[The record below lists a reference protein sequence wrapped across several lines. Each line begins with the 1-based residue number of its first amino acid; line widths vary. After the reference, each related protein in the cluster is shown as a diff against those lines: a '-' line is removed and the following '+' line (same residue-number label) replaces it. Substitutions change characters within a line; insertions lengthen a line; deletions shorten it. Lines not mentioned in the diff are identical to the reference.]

1 MNIWNIIRS
10 LKARVLSI
18 NLPSLISIYIDK
30 SAILHNL
37 QEYRQAYP
45 ELEFAPVLK
54 SNAYGH
60 SLVSVARVLD
70 SQKLPF
76 LIVDSYYEARLLRD
90 NNIKSPILI
99 IGYVEPNII
108 LRSRLSKISFCIT
121 SLEQL
126 RQLAHSNKPIELHL
140 KIDTGMHRQGIMI
153 SELDEA
159 IKIIKQNTNLKLQ
172 GIASH
177 LADADN
183 SKSKSV
189 KKQLENWEQI
199 QNRLNQA
206 FANIAYTHI
215 SATAGVIH
223 TKSDN
228 THNLARLGLG
238 LYGISIIDNPK
249 INLRPA
255 LSMQT
260 IISGVKSIK
269 KGDSVGYN
277 NTFIATRD
285 MLIATIPAGYA
296 EGVDRRLSNVGQVEV
311 NGILCP
317 IVGRV
322 SMNITTIDVSNI
334 PQVKLGDSV
343 TIISNDNNS
352 PISVNNIAK
361 TCNTIPYEI
370 LIHIPAHLR
379 RVLRLA

>member
-60 SLVSVARVLD
+60 SLVSVARILD

-108 LRSRLSKISFCIT
+108 LQSRLSKISFCIT
-121 SLEQL
+121 SLEQVRL
-126 RQLAHSNKPIELHL
+126 LAHSNNPIQLHL

-153 SELDEA
+153 SELDEV
-159 IKIIKQNTNLKLQ
+159 IKIIKQNPNLNLQ

-189 KKQLENWEQI
+189 KQQLKQWKQI
-199 QNRLNQA
+199 QERLTQA
-206 FANIAYTHI
+206 FPNITYTHI
-215 SATAGVIH
+215 SATAGVLH
-223 TKSDN
+223 TKSN
-228 THNLARLGLG
+228 STHNLARLGLG
-238 LYGISIIDNPK
+238 LYGISIINNPK
-249 INLRPA
+249 INLRPV

-277 NTFIATRD
+277 NTFIAPRD
-285 MLIATIPAGYA
+285 ILIATIPAGYA
-296 EGVDRRLSNVGQVEV
+296 EGVDRRLSNIGLVEV

-317 IVGRV
+317 IIGRV
-322 SMNITTIDVSNI
+322 SMNITTIDISDI
-334 PQVKLGDSV
+334 PQVKLGDTV
-343 TIISNDNNS
+343 TIISSDNSS
-352 PISVNNIAK
+352 PISINNIAK
-361 TCNTIPYEI
+361 TCSTIPYEI
-370 LIHIPAHLR
+370 LAHIPAHLR
-379 RVLRLA
+379 RVLR

>member
-1 MNIWNIIRS
+1 MNIWNIIRG
-10 LKARVLSI
+10 LRAKVWAI
-18 NLPSLISIYIDK
+18 NLPSLITIYIDK

-60 SLVSVARVLD
+60 SLVSVARILD
-70 SQKLPF
+70 SQRLPF
-76 LIVDSYYEARLLRD
+76 LIVDSYYEARLVRD
-90 NNIKSPILI
+90 NNIQTPILI
-99 IGYVEPNII
+99 IGYVEPQIMI
-108 LRSRLSKISFCIT
+108 KSRLDKISFCIT

-126 RQLAHSNKPIELHL
+126 RGLSYSKNRLNLHL
-140 KIDTGMHRQGIMI
+140 KIDTGMHRQGIMS

-159 IKIIKQNTNLKLQ
+159 ISIIKQNPNLNLQ

-183 SKSKSV
+183 SKSQSV
-189 KKQLENWEQI
+189 KNQLKQWSQI
-199 QNRLNQA
+199 QKRLTQE
-206 FANIAYTHI
+206 FPNITYTHI

-223 TKSDN
+223 TKSDS

-238 LYGISIIDNPK
+238 LYGISIINNPK
-249 INLRPA
+249 VNLRPA

-277 NTFIATRD
+277 NTFIAPRD

-296 EGVDRRLSNVGQVEV
+296 EGVDRRLSNIGQIEV
-311 NGILCP
+311 KGILCP
-317 IVGRV
+317 IIGRV
-322 SMNITTIDVSNI
+322 SMNITTIDISNV
-334 PQVKLGDSV
+334 PQVKLGAIV
-343 TIISNDNNS
+343 TIISNDDSS
-352 PISVNNIAK
+352 PISISNIAK
-361 TCNTIPYEI
+361 ACQTIPYEI
-370 LIHIPAHLR
+370 LVHIPAHLR
-379 RVLRLA
+379 RVLR

>member
-10 LKARVLSI
+10 LKARILPI
-18 NLPSLISIYIDK
+18 NLPSLITIYIDK

-37 QEYRQAYP
+37 QAYRQAYP

-60 SLVSVARVLD
+60 SLVPMARILD

-99 IGYVEPNII
+99 IGYVEANII
-108 LRSRLSKISFCIT
+108 LQSKLSKISFCIT

-126 RQLAHSNKPIELHL
+126 RCLSYSKNRLNLHL
-140 KIDTGMHRQGIMI
+140 KIDTGMHRQGIMS

-159 IKIIKQNTNLKLQ
+159 IKIIKQNPNLNLQ

-183 SKSKSV
+183 SKSSSV
-189 KKQLENWEQI
+189 MQQLKQWSQI
-199 QNRLNQA
+199 QKRLTQE
-206 FANIAYTHI
+206 FPNITYTHI

-223 TKSDN
+223 TKSDS

-238 LYGISIIDNPK
+238 LYGISIINNPK
-249 INLRPA
+249 VNLRPA

-269 KGDSVGYN
+269 KGDTVGYN
-277 NTFIATRD
+277 NTFIAPQD
-285 MLIATIPAGYA
+285 IIIATIPAGYA
-296 EGVDRRLSNVGQVEV
+296 EGVDRRLSNIGQVEV

-317 IVGRV
+317 IIGRV
-322 SMNITTIDVSNI
+322 SMNITTIDVSNV
-334 PQVKLGDSV
+334 PQVKLGDIV

-352 PISVNNIAK
+352 PISVTNIAK

-370 LIHIPAHLR
+370 LIHIPTHLR
-379 RVLRLA
+379 RVLR

>member
-1 MNIWNIIRS
+1 MNIWNIIRR
-10 LKARVLSI
+10 LRAKILPI
-18 NLPSLISIYIDK
+18 NLPSLITIYIDK
-30 SAILHNL
+30 KAILDNL
-37 QEYRQAYP
+37 STYRQAYP

-60 SLVSVARVLD
+60 GLVPVARILD

-108 LRSRLSKISFCIT
+108 LNSRLSKISFCIT

-126 RQLAHSNKPIELHL
+126 QQLAGSQRKLNLHL
-140 KIDTGMHRQGIMI
+140 KIDTGMHRQGVLI
-153 SELDEA
+153 SKLEQVIQILKD
-159 IKIIKQNTNLKLQ
+159 NSNLTLE

-183 SKSKSV
+183 TASQSV
-189 KKQLENWEQI
+189 KKQLKSWERVQESLI
-199 QNRLNQA
+199 QE
-206 FANIAYTHI
+206 FPNITYNHI
-215 SATAGVIH
+215 SATAGVLH
-223 TKSDN
+223 TKSNN

-249 INLRPA
+249 IKLKLA

-269 KGDSVGYN
+269 KGDPVGYN
-277 NTFIATRD
+277 NTFIAPKD

-296 EGVDRRLSNVGQVEV
+296 EGVDRRLSNIGQVEV

-317 IVGRV
+317 IIGRV
-322 SMNITTIDVSNI
+322 SMNITTIDVSSV
-334 PQVKLGDSV
+334 PQVKLGDIV
-343 TIISNDNNS
+343 TIISNDNSS
-352 PISVNNIAK
+352 PISVSNIAK
-361 TCNTIPYEI
+361 ICQTIPYEI
-370 LIHIPAHLR
+370 LVHIPAYLR
-379 RVLRLA
+379 RIVK

>member
-1 MNIWNIIRS
+1 MNILYPFYYIKS
-10 LKARVLSI
+10 LFFPRIS
-18 NLPSLISIYIDK
+18 PLITVHIDK
-30 SAILHNL
+30 AALLHNL
-37 QEYRQAYP
+37 REYRQAYP

-108 LRSRLSKISFCIT
+108 LQSRLSKISFCIT

-140 KIDTGMHRQGIMI
+140 KIDTGMHRQGLMI

-215 SATAGVIH
+215 SATAGVLH
-223 TKSDN
+223 TKSN
-228 THNLARLGLG
+228 STHNLARLGLG

-277 NTFIATRD
+277 NTFVVPREMI
-285 MLIATIPAGYA
+285 IATIPAGYA
-296 EGVDRRLSNVGQVEV
+296 EGVDRRLSNIGQVEV

-317 IVGRV
+317 IIGRV
-322 SMNITTIDVSNI
+322 SMNITTIDVSSV
-334 PQVKLGDSV
+334 PQVKLGDIV
-343 TIISNDNNS
+343 TIISNDDSS
-352 PISVNNIAK
+352 PISISNIAK
-361 TCNTIPYEI
+361 ACQTIPYEI
-370 LIHIPAHLR
+370 LVHIPAHLR
-379 RVLRLA
+379 RVLR

>member
-1 MNIWNIIRS
+1 MNIWNIIRR
-10 LKARVLSI
+10 LRARILPI
-18 NLPSLISIYIDK
+18 NLPSLITIYIDK
-30 SAILHNL
+30 EAILHNL

-108 LRSRLSKISFCIT
+108 LQSRLFKISFCIT

-126 RQLAHSNKPIELHL
+126 RQLAHSNTPIELHL
-140 KIDTGMHRQGIMI
+140 KIDTGMHRQGIMR
-153 SELDEA
+153 SEMDEA
-159 IKIIKQNTNLKLQ
+159 IMIFKQNPNLNLQ

-183 SKSKSV
+183 SQSQSV
-189 KKQLENWEQI
+189 KKQLKNWEQV
-199 QNRLNQA
+199 QESLTQA
-206 FANIAYTHI
+206 FSNITYTHI
-215 SATAGVIH
+215 SATAGVLH
-223 TKSDN
+223 TKSQS

-249 INLRPA
+249 VNLRPA

-277 NTFIATRD
+277 NTFTAPRD
-285 MLIATIPAGYA
+285 VLIATIPAGYA
-296 EGVDRRLSNVGQVEV
+296 EGVDRRLSNIGQVEV

-322 SMNITTIDVSNI
+322 SMNITTIDVSNVS
-334 PQVKLGDSV
+334 QVKLGDSV
-343 TIISNDNNS
+343 TIISNDNSS
-352 PISVNNIAK
+352 PISVNSIAK
-361 TCNTIPYEI
+361 ICNTIPYEI
-370 LIHIPAHLR
+370 LVHIPAHLR
-379 RVLRLA
+379 RVLR

>member
-1 MNIWNIIRS
+1 MNIWNIIRG
-10 LKARVLSI
+10 LRAKVWAI
-18 NLPSLISIYIDK
+18 NLPSLITIYIDK

-37 QEYRQAYP
+37 QDYRQAYP

-60 SLVSVARVLD
+60 SLVSVARILD
-70 SQKLPF
+70 SQRLPF
-76 LIVDSYYEARLLRD
+76 LIVDSYYEARLVRD
-90 NNIKSPILI
+90 NNIQTPILI
-99 IGYVEPNII
+99 IGYVEPQIMI
-108 LRSRLSKISFCIT
+108 KSRLDKISFCIT

-126 RQLAHSNKPIELHL
+126 RGLSYSKNRLNLHL
-140 KIDTGMHRQGIMI
+140 KIDTGMHRQGIMS

-159 IKIIKQNTNLKLQ
+159 ISIIKQNPNLNLQ

-183 SKSKSV
+183 SKSQSV
-189 KKQLENWEQI
+189 KNQLKQWAQI

-206 FANIAYTHI
+206 FANITYNHI

-223 TKSDN
+223 TKSN
-228 THNLARLGLG
+228 NAHNLTRLGLG

-249 INLRPA
+249 VNLRPA

-260 IISGVKSIK
+260 IISGIKSIQ
-269 KGDSVGYN
+269 KGDTVGYN
-277 NTFIATRD
+277 NTFIAPRD

-296 EGVDRRLSNVGQVEV
+296 EGVDRRLSNTGQVEV

-317 IVGRV
+317 IIGRV
-322 SMNITTIDVSNI
+322 SMNITTIDVSNV
-334 PQVKLGDSV
+334 PQVKLGDIV

-352 PISVNNIAK
+352 PISVSNIAK

-370 LIHIPAHLR
+370 LVHIPAHLR
-379 RVLRLA
+379 RVLR

>member
-1 MNIWNIIRS
+1 MNIWSFIRR
-10 LKARVLSI
+10 LKAKVLPVNI
-18 NLPSLISIYIDK
+18 PSLITIYIDK
-30 SAILHNL
+30 EAILHNL

-54 SNAYGH
+54 SNAYGY
-60 SLVSVARVLD
+60 SLVPVARILD

-99 IGYVEPNII
+99 IGYVEANII
-108 LRSRLSKISFCIT
+108 LQSRLHKINFCIT

-126 RQLAHSNKPIELHL
+126 RQLNNSKNRLNLHL

-159 IKIIKQNTNLKLQ
+159 IKIFKQNPNLNLQ

-183 SKSKSV
+183 STSKSV
-189 KKQLENWEQI
+189 RQQLKQWGQI
-199 QNRLNQA
+199 QEKLNQA
-206 FANIAYTHI
+206 FPNIAYNHI

-223 TKSDN
+223 TKSNN

-238 LYGISIIDNPK
+238 LYGISIIDNSK
-249 INLRPA
+249 VNLKPA

-277 NTFIATRD
+277 NTFTAPRD
-285 MLIATIPAGYA
+285 VLIATIPAGYA
-296 EGVDRRLSNVGQVEV
+296 EGVDRRLSNIGQVEV
-311 NGILCP
+311 KGIFCP
-317 IVGRV
+317 IIGRV
-322 SMNITTIDVSNI
+322 SMNITTIDVSKV
-334 PQVKLGDSV
+334 PQVKLGDTV
-343 TIISNDNNS
+343 IIISNDNSS
-352 PISVNNIAK
+352 PISINNIAK
-361 TCNTIPYEI
+361 ICNTIPYEI
-370 LIHIPAHLR
+370 LVHIPAHLR
-379 RVLRLA
+379 RVLR

>member
-1 MNIWNIIRS
+1 MNFWTLIRKVKS
-10 LKARVLSI
+10 RVLPI
-18 NLPSLISIYIDK
+18 NLPSLITIYIDK
-30 SAILHNL
+30 KAILDNL
-37 QEYRQAYP
+37 STYRQAYP

-60 SLVSVARVLD
+60 GLVPVARILD

-108 LRSRLSKISFCIT
+108 LNSRLSKISFCIT

-126 RQLAHSNKPIELHL
+126 QQLAGSQRKLNLHL
-140 KIDTGMHRQGIMI
+140 KIDTGMHRQGVLI
-153 SELDEA
+153 SKLEQVIQILKD
-159 IKIIKQNTNLKLQ
+159 NSNLTLE

-183 SKSKSV
+183 TASQSV
-189 KKQLENWEQI
+189 KKQLKSWERVQESLI
-199 QNRLNQA
+199 QE
-206 FANIAYTHI
+206 FPNITYNHI
-215 SATAGVIH
+215 SATAGVLH
-223 TKSDN
+223 TKSNN

-249 INLRPA
+249 IKLKLA

-269 KGDSVGYN
+269 KGDPVGYN
-277 NTFIATRD
+277 NIFIAPKD

-296 EGVDRRLSNVGQVEV
+296 EGVDRRLSNIGQVEV

-317 IVGRV
+317 IIGRV
-322 SMNITTIDVSNI
+322 SMNITTIDVSSV
-334 PQVKLGDSV
+334 PQVKLGDIV
-343 TIISNDNNS
+343 TIISNDDSS
-352 PISVNNIAK
+352 PISVSNIAK
-361 TCNTIPYEI
+361 ICQTIPYEV
-370 LIHIPAHLR
+370 LVHIPSHLR
-379 RVLRLA
+379 RILR

>member
-1 MNIWNIIRS
+1 MNIWNIIRG
-10 LKARVLSI
+10 LRAKFWAI
-18 NLPSLISIYIDK
+18 NLPSLITIYIDK

-76 LIVDSYYEARLLRD
+76 LIVDSYYEARLVRD
-90 NNIKSPILI
+90 NNIQTPILI
-99 IGYVEPNII
+99 IGYVEPQIMI
-108 LRSRLSKISFCIT
+108 KSRLDKISFCIT

-126 RQLAHSNKPIELHL
+126 RGLSYSKNRLNLHL
-140 KIDTGMHRQGIMI
+140 KIDTGMHRQGIMS

-159 IKIIKQNTNLKLQ
+159 ISIIKQNPNLNLQ

-183 SKSKSV
+183 SKSQSV
-189 KKQLENWEQI
+189 RQQLKQWAQI
-199 QNRLNQA
+199 QKRLTQE
-206 FANIAYTHI
+206 FPNITYNHI

-223 TKSDN
+223 TKSN
-228 THNLARLGLG
+228 NAHNLTRLGLG

-249 INLRPA
+249 VNLRPA

-260 IISGVKSIK
+260 IISGIKSIQ
-269 KGDSVGYN
+269 KGDTVGYN
-277 NTFIATRD
+277 NTFIAPRD

-296 EGVDRRLSNVGQVEV
+296 EGVDRRLSNTGQVEV

-317 IVGRV
+317 IIGRV
-322 SMNITTIDVSNI
+322 SMNITTIDVSNV
-334 PQVKLGDSV
+334 PQVKLGDIV

-352 PISVNNIAK
+352 PISVANIAK

-370 LIHIPAHLR
+370 LVHIPAHLR
-379 RVLRLA
+379 RVLR

>member
-1 MNIWNIIRS
+1 
-10 LKARVLSI
+10 
-18 NLPSLISIYIDK
+18 LITVHIDK
-30 SAILHNL
+30 AALLHNL
-37 QEYRQAYP
+37 REYRQAYP

-70 SQKLPF
+70 SQKLAF

-99 IGYVEPNII
+99 IGYVEPQIM
-108 LRSRLSKISFCIT
+108 LKSRLSKISFCIT

-126 RQLAHSNKPIELHL
+126 RSLSHSKNRLNLHL
-140 KIDTGMHRQGIMI
+140 KIDTGMHRQGIMR

-159 IKIIKQNTNLKLQ
+159 IKIIKQNPNLKLQ

-183 SKSKSV
+183 SKSSSV
-189 KKQLENWEQI
+189 KKQLKNWEQV
-199 QNRLNQA
+199 QESLTQA
-206 FANIAYTHI
+206 FSNITYTHI
-215 SATAGVIH
+215 SATAGVLH
-223 TKSDN
+223 TKSQS

-249 INLRPA
+249 VNLRPA

-277 NTFIATRD
+277 NTFTAPRD
-285 MLIATIPAGYA
+285 VLIATIPAGYA
-296 EGVDRRLSNVGQVEV
+296 EGVDRRLSNIGQVEV

-322 SMNITTIDVSNI
+322 SMNITTIDVSNVS
-334 PQVKLGDSV
+334 QVKLGDSV
-343 TIISNDNNS
+343 TIISNDNSS
-352 PISVNNIAK
+352 PISVNSIAK
-361 TCNTIPYEI
+361 ICNTIPYEI
-370 LIHIPAHLR
+370 LVHIPAHLR
-379 RVLRLA
+379 RVLR

>member
-1 MNIWNIIRS
+1 MNIWNIIRGFRA
-10 LKARVLSI
+10 KVWAI
-18 NLPSLISIYIDK
+18 NLPSLITIYIDK

-60 SLVSVARVLD
+60 SLVSVARILD

-90 NNIKSPILI
+90 YNIKSPILI
-99 IGYVEPNII
+99 IGYVEANII
-108 LRSRLSKISFCIT
+108 LQSKLSKISFCIT

-126 RQLAHSNKPIELHL
+126 RCLSYSKNRLNLHL
-140 KIDTGMHRQGIMI
+140 KIDTGMHRQGIMS

-159 IKIIKQNTNLKLQ
+159 IKIIKQNPNLNLQ

-183 SKSKSV
+183 SKSSSV
-189 KKQLENWEQI
+189 KKQLKNWEQI
-199 QNRLNQA
+199 QKRLTQA
-206 FANIAYTHI
+206 FTNITYTHI

-223 TKSDN
+223 TKSN
-228 THNLARLGLG
+228 NAHNLARLGLG
-238 LYGISIIDNPK
+238 LYGISIINNPK
-249 INLRPA
+249 INLKPA
-255 LSMQT
+255 LSMQN
-260 IISGVKSIK
+260 IISGIKSIQ
-269 KGDSVGYN
+269 KGDTVGYN
-277 NTFIATRD
+277 NTFIAPRD

-296 EGVDRRLSNVGQVEV
+296 EGVDRRLSNTGQVEV

-317 IVGRV
+317 IIGRV
-322 SMNITTIDVSNI
+322 SMNITTIDVSNV
-334 PQVKLGDSV
+334 PQIKLGDTV
-343 TIISNDNNS
+343 TIISNDNSS
-352 PISVNNIAK
+352 PISVANIAK

-370 LIHIPAHLR
+370 LVHIPAHLR
-379 RVLRLA
+379 RVVR

>member
-1 MNIWNIIRS
+1 MNIWNIIRRF
-10 LKARVLSI
+10 KARIVPV
-18 NLPSLISIYIDK
+18 NLPSLITIYIDK
-30 SAILHNL
+30 EAILHNL

-60 SLVSVARVLD
+60 SLVPVARVLD

-90 NNIKSPILI
+90 NNIKSPILV

-108 LRSRLSKISFCIT
+108 LWSKLSKISFCIT

-126 RQLAHSNKPIELHL
+126 RQLAHSKNRLNLHL
-140 KIDTGMHRQGIMI
+140 KIDTGMHRQGII
-153 SELDEA
+153 NSELDEA
-159 IKIIKQNTNLKLQ
+159 IKILKQNPNLNLQ

-189 KKQLENWEQI
+189 RQQLKQWAQI
-199 QNRLNQA
+199 QERLNQA
-206 FANIAYTHI
+206 FLNITYTHI

-223 TKSDN
+223 TKSDI

-249 INLRPA
+249 VNLKPA
-255 LSMQT
+255 LTMQT
-260 IISGVKSIK
+260 IISGVKTIK
-269 KGDSVGYN
+269 KGDAVGYN
-277 NTFIATRD
+277 NTFIAPQD

-296 EGVDRRLSNVGQVEV
+296 EGVDRRLSNIGQVEV
-311 NGILCP
+311 KGIFCP
-317 IVGRV
+317 IIGRV
-322 SMNITTIDVSNI
+322 SMNITTIDVSKI
-334 PQVKLGDSV
+334 PQVKLGDTV
-343 TIISNDNNS
+343 TIISNNNS
-352 PISVNNIAK
+352 SPIAVNNIAN

-379 RVLRLA
+379 RVMR